1 MQRLADLATSVDAA
15 ADALVAL
22 LDPARFSDL
31 IQVSPTQLRVL
42 TLANAGLAINVNG
55 LARALQVN
63 PSSASRLCDRLEA
76 MGLLRRQPDPQDR
89 REVRLQLT
97 PAAQELLAQWRQ
109 HRRDALLTVLTKMP
123 TAARQELLRSLR
135 AFSAAA
141 EDHLVQE
148 RHESGPAVRRTA

>member
-1 MQRLADLATSVDAA
+1 MQRLTDLTTSVDAA

-42 TLANAGLAINVNG
+42 TLANTGAAINVNG
-55 LARALQVN
+55 LARALRVN

-76 MGLLRRQPDPQDR
+76 MGLLRRQPDAQDR

-97 PAAQELLAQWRQ
+97 PAAHELLAQWRQ
-109 HRRDALLTVLTKMP
+109 HRRDALLAVLTKMP
-123 TAARQELLRSLR
+123 TPARQDLLRSLR

-141 EDHLVQE
+141 DELLADEPHQ
-148 RHESGPAVRRTA
+148 RGSAVRRTA